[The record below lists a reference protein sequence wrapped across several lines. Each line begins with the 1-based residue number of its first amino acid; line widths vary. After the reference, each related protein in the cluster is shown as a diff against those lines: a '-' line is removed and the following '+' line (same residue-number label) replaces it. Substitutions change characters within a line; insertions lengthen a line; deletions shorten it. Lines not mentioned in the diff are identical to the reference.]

1 MKKTFYTAQS
11 DIVLKKLKSQNCVY
25 VKKKYIEKKYGKN
38 LSKNIFIAYDWFV
51 NEFKKRVDKPNL
63 AEYPFWLFK
72 DKNYAKTYGSSNLL
86 KVNIDDNK
94 IVLFDNHKWERVLS
108 LNYVGDSLEE
118 EKEFDKRLKKYGLQT
133 GLDVFNS
140 PLHIKLQKEIKES
153 FKKIFDIDEKSNIRA
168 ASWCLKNDRINKLK

>member
-1 MKKTFYTAQS
+1 MKKILYTAQS

-25 VKKKYIEKKYGKN
+25 VKKKYIEKKYGEKI
-38 LSKNIFIAYDWFV
+38 SKNIFIAYNWFV

-72 DKNYAKTYGSSNLL
+72 DKTYAKTYGSSNLL
-86 KVNIDDNK
+86 KVNVDNSK

-108 LNYVGDSLEE
+108 LNYVGNSLKE
-118 EKEFDKRLKKYGLQT
+118 EKEFDKKLKKYGLQT

-153 FKKIFDIDEKSNIRA
+153 FKKIFEIDKNSTLRA
-168 ASWCLKNDRINKLK
+168 ASWSLKKDWIDSL